1 MLALDPDRYDAV
13 AESGFE
19 DHACWPITEA
29 LLDLSRV
36 TLGSRILDVAC
47 GTGIVARRAAVRIG
61 PAGTAIG
68 IDLSNGRLQQARR
81 LAELAGL
88 AHVSFETMDACDM
101 RFPTASFDAVVAQ
114 FPHLP
119 DRMVCL
125 REALRV
131 LKPGGRLAIGN
142 GGRGAPAWPVAH
154 APEFAGPKDAIMD
167 RVFEDLLDKF
177 LPAALA
183 PVTSGFIQPMVTAP
197 DRELI
202 EAGFAAVERWSSAHT
217 AAFTKAADL
226 YAFEATRNSGFRTR
240 LSSLPP
246 AAMERFRASF
256 LDEASRR
263 LLRHGVLGITTSALI
278 AAGSKPL

>member
-1 MLALDPDRYDAV
+1 MLALDPDHYDAV
-13 AESGFE
+13 AEHGFE

-29 LLDLSRV
+29 LLDLSSI

-61 PAGTAIG
+61 PAGRAIG
-68 IDLSNGRLQQARR
+68 IDLSTGRLQHARR
-81 LAELAGL
+81 LAECAGL
-88 AHVSFETMDACDM
+88 AHVSFETMDASNLS
-101 RFPTASFDAVVAQ
+101 FATASFDAVVAQ

-119 DRMVCL
+119 DRMACL

-142 GGRGAPAWPVAH
+142 GGAGAPAWPVAH
-154 APEFAGPKDAIMD
+154 APEFTGPKDAIMD
-167 RVFEDLLDKF
+167 RVFQDLLAEF
-177 LPAALA
+177 LPAAVA
-183 PVTSGFIQPMVTAP
+183 PVTSGFIQPAIQAP

-202 EAGFAAVERWSSAHT
+202 EAGFTAVERWSCAHT
-217 AAFTKAADL
+217 AAFTNAVDL
-226 YAFEATRNSGFRTR
+226 YAFEATCNSRFRTR
-240 LSSLPP
+240 QSSLPP
-246 AAMERFRASF
+246 AATERFRASF

-263 LLRHGVLGITTSALI
+263 LLRHGVLGITTGALI